1 MMRKKIILT
10 IKIFFI
16 IQLCCMS
23 QKNVNVNYTDTS
35 INTLL
40 KIATTKRG
48 DTKINVYSIQLK
60 ANESPD
66 QIIRIKNKYLALFPL
81 ENVDELFEPPYFK
94 AITGIYLDKNKA
106 EKKLKNLKK
115 HFKSAFILKRQISI
129 EKFEKNLN
137 NDF

>member
-1 MMRKKIILT
+1 MRKKIILT

-16 IQLCCMS
+16 IQLSCMS

-48 DTKINVYSIQLK
+48 DTKINIYSIQLK
-60 ANESPD
+60 ASESPD

-106 EKKLKNLKK
+106 EKKLKKIKK
-115 HFKSAFILKRQISI
+115 HFKSAFILKREISI
-129 EKFEKNLN
+129 KKFEKNLN

>member
-1 MMRKKIILT
+1 MRKKITLT
-10 IKIFFI
+10 IKICFI
-16 IQLCCMS
+16 IQLSCMS
-23 QKNVNVNYTDTS
+23 QKNVNFNYTDTS

-40 KIATTKRG
+40 KIATTKNI

-106 EKKLKNLKK
+106 EQKLKKIKN
-115 HFKSAFILKRQISI
+115 HFKSAFILKREISI
-129 EKFEKNLN
+129 KKFQENLN
-137 NDF
+137 NNF

>member
-1 MMRKKIILT
+1 MRKKIILT
-10 IKIFFI
+10 IPICFI
-16 IQLCCMS
+16 IQLSCLS
-23 QKNVNVNYTDTS
+23 QKNINFNYTDTS

-40 KIATTKRG
+40 KVATAKNI

-106 EKKLKNLKK
+106 EKKLKKIKNY
-115 HFKSAFILKRQISI
+115 FKSAFILKREISI
-129 EKFEKNLN
+129 KKFQENLN
-137 NDF
+137 NNF

>member
-1 MMRKKIILT
+1 MKKNIIFLIHFFFT
-10 IKIFFI
+10 IH
-16 IQLCCMS
+16 LSCVS
-23 QKNVNVNYTDTS
+23 QKHVNFTYSDTS

-40 KIATTKRG
+40 KIATAKNI

-106 EKKLKNLKK
+106 EKKLKKIKN
-115 HFKSAFILKRQISI
+115 HFKSAFILKREISI
-129 EKFEKNLN
+129 KKFEKNLN
-137 NDF
+137 NNF

>member
-1 MMRKKIILT
+1 MRKKIILT

-16 IQLCCMS
+16 IQLSCMS

>member
-1 MMRKKIILT
+1 MRKKIILT
-10 IKIFFI
+10 IKICFI
-16 IQLCCMS
+16 IQLSCLS
-23 QKNVNVNYTDTS
+23 QKNINFNYTDTS

-40 KIATTKRG
+40 KVATAKNI

-106 EKKLKNLKK
+106 EKKLKKIKNY
-115 HFKSAFILKRQISI
+115 FKSAFILKREISI
-129 EKFEKNLN
+129 KKFQENLN
-137 NDF
+137 NNF

>member
-1 MMRKKIILT
+1 
-10 IKIFFI
+10 
-16 IQLCCMS
+16 MS

>member
-1 MMRKKIILT
+1 MRKKIILT
-10 IKIFFI
+10 IPICFI
-16 IQLCCMS
+16 IQLSCLS
-23 QKNVNVNYTDTS
+23 QKNVNFNYTDTS

-40 KIATTKRG
+40 KVATAKNI

-106 EKKLKNLKK
+106 EKKLKKIKNY
-115 HFKSAFILKRQISI
+115 FKSAFILKREISRK
-129 EKFEKNLN
+129 KFQENLN
-137 NDF
+137 NNF